1 MYNECAHY
9 TNTFAIL
16 LVNLKSKF
24 LIPQTA
30 EYNNIYS
37 TYCVTIM
44 FHMHIAQNN
53 NASTANAP
61 QNNQNKTS
69 LV

>member
-1 MYNECAHY
+1 
-9 TNTFAIL
+9 
-16 LVNLKSKF
+16 
-24 LIPQTA
+24 
-30 EYNNIYS
+30 
-37 TYCVTIM
+37 M

-61 QNNQNKTS
+61 QNTQNKTS